1 MHARIH
7 VIVSTLLAI
16 AALGYVAA
24 CGSEDG
30 LPTGNNGGAGTLTVA
45 LNTAHTD
52 GAAMRVTLTGQ
63 NISNVQA
70 AGGVTLFQ
78 RTPVN
83 NTVNIVL
90 VGSLTSGTAFTF
102 DVADTEA
109 SYSVV
114 VEEVAGT
121 DNALL
126 AAREF
131 GLTIES

>member
-1 MHARIH
+1 MRVRIR
-7 VIVSTLLAI
+7 VTVSTLLAI
-16 AALGYVAA
+16 AGLGYMAGCA
-24 CGSEDG
+24 TEDG
-30 LPTGNNGGAGTLTVA
+30 LPTGNNGGAGTLTVT

-70 AGGVTLFQ
+70 ASGVTLFQ
-78 RTPVN
+78 RTPVA
-83 NTVNIVL
+83 NTVNIIL
-90 VGSLTSGTAFTF
+90 VGSLTSGTVFTF

-109 SYSVV
+109 TYSVV

-121 DNALL
+121 DNSLL